1 MRFKFFLGIHFS
13 INLIIVYQI
22 KYMKAKLDKIEVL
35 FNIKTHALLEKH
47 P

>member
-1 MRFKFFLGIHFS
+1 
-13 INLIIVYQI
+13 
-22 KYMKAKLDKIEVL
+22 MKAKLDKIEVL